1 MLFSSQWIQLSGTC
15 ILQWAMLTIYS
26 SCKQCAC
33 MHSAQHYIHP
43 VDQAWN
49 WFWMQYITWDDMYVH
64 LWLIYI
70 YWATLT
76 MYSCCKQ
83 SAAMHAPYEPI
94 TAVCSSTC
102 MLYIQHSSLNVAWHV
117 ALQWSLQ
124 YVLCATW
131 TICRAC
137 INFAGTQASVT
148 CSLCQLSFLRVG
160 GSTSV
165 ACSQGINP

>member
-1 MLFSSQWIQLSGTC
+1 MIWDHLRHFPNDALVRTAQQIAQGNVIWCSVYICSVYVQLCQALLLINALVCIDVHPEGCTCSHGKSKFGTYY
-15 ILQWAMLTIYS
+15 LKA
-26 SCKQCAC
+26 
-33 MHSAQHYIHP
+33 
-43 VDQAWN
+43 VDEHVA
-49 WFWMQYITWDDMYVH
+49 I
-64 LWLIYI
+64 WL
-70 YWATLT
+70 
-76 MYSCCKQ
+76 K
-83 SAAMHAPYEPI
+83 
-94 TAVCSSTC
+94 AVCSSTC

-131 TICRAC
+131 RICRAC

>member
-1 MLFSSQWIQLSGTC
+1 MHWFAQPNKSWKRYLMQC
-15 ILQWAMLTIYS
+15 IHMQCVRTAMLGFVNALKCIE
-26 SCKQCAC
+26 
-33 MHSAQHYIHP
+33 IHP
-43 VDQAWN
+43 EGCTCSHGKSKFGTYYLKAVDEHVA
-49 WFWMQYITWDDMYVH
+49 I
-64 LWLIYI
+64 WL
-70 YWATLT
+70 
-76 MYSCCKQ
+76 K
-83 SAAMHAPYEPI
+83 
-94 TAVCSSTC
+94 AVCSSTC

-131 TICRAC
+131 RICRAC

-148 CSLCQLSFLRVG
+148 CSLCQSFLRVG